1 MGHVRAVAQEVKA
14 CANKKFWPLHLK
26 KNSYETF
33 KTQNLQFIEYTY
45 IVSN

>member
-1 MGHVRAVAQEVKA
+1 MHVQ
-14 CANKKFWPLHLK
+14 LHKRLK
-26 KNSYETF
+26 HVQTRNFDLYTKRKNSYETF